1 MKLAEALIERS
12 DLHTRIDAMQT
23 RLLNNARVQDGE
35 KPAEDPLALMRELDA
50 MSARV
55 EELIRRINLTNA
67 ETEVDGVSITA
78 MIAHRDCLKVRIS
91 TYRRVLNE
99 ASQPARRAMRSE
111 IKILSTI
118 NVRERQ
124 KQIDDLSKE
133 LRVTDNLIQQA
144 NWTTDLME

>member
-12 DLHTRIDAMQT
+12 DLQTRIDAMQT

-55 EELIRRINLTNA
+55 EELICRINLTNA

-78 MIAHRDCLKVRIS
+78 MIAHRDCLSKKAGILRNFLAAASSLTQRASRTEIVIRS
-91 TYRRVLNE
+91 TVSVADL
-99 ASQPARRAMRSE
+99 
-111 IKILSTI
+111 
-118 NVRERQ
+118 Q
-124 KQIDDLSKE
+124 KQVDDLSRE
-133 LRVTDNLIQQA
+133 IRETDTKIQAA
-144 NWTTDLME
+144 NWTTELI